1 MNKFAVDEFF
11 DTLKK
16 NLPILYLI
24 AVGLGMLFNYC
35 KFNLFSINIFQ
46 YASVFDFLISPFEDL
61 NILWFILVTPCFPLL
76 AKYGDKYWEKHF
88 PKSYKKLSFGISEK
102 PWFRAYQRIVFWCVF
117 IYYIFFAAFSYGWIT
132 KKIIERQEPIQVRYM
147 DDETVEGKLIGK
159 VGNTLFLLDGDF
171 VRVIPLDGVVKEM
184 NWPLSA
190 E

>member
-1 MNKFAVDEFF
+1 
-11 DTLKK
+11 
-16 NLPILYLI
+16 
-24 AVGLGMLFNYC
+24 
-35 KFNLFSINIFQ
+35 
-46 YASVFDFLISPFEDL
+46 
-61 NILWFILVTPCFPLL
+61 
-76 AKYGDKYWEKHF
+76 
-88 PKSYKKLSFGISEK
+88 
-102 PWFRAYQRIVFWCVF
+102 VF

>member
-1 MNKFAVDEFF
+1 MS
-11 DTLKK
+11 
-16 NLPILYLI
+16 I
-24 AVGLGMLFNYC
+24 
-35 KFNLFSINIFQ
+35 NLFIF
-46 YASVFDFLISPFEDL
+46 
-61 NILWFILVTPCFPLL
+61 NGLVVNLT
-76 AKYGDKYWEKHF
+76 KYY
-88 PKSYKKLSFGISEK
+88 
-102 PWFRAYQRIVFWCVF
+102 
-117 IYYIFFAAFSYGWIT
+117 YGWIT